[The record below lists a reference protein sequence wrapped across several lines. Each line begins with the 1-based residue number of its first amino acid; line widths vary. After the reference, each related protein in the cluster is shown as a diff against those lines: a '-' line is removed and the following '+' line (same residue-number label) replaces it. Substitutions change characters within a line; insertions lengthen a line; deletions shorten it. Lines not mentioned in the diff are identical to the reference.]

1 MSNRFTD
8 AAIKAREAT
17 NKQLADELSAISSLN
32 REKIQE
38 LLPQKKDKEAFLKLM
53 EQVEADTAMD
63 EKIAFL
69 QANIASV
76 GSVALKLLKALV

>member
-1 MSNRFTD
+1 MPNRFTD

-76 GSVALKLLKALV
+76 GS